1 MLLRTGAVVVA
12 EVTGAVVVAEVTG
25 AVLVAAE
32 VTVAAS
38 VAAISVAAIRG
49 FGVVPGWGYGLYDY
63 GCSYGYPNYYGYSC
77 DTPPA
82 Y

>member
-1 MLLRTGAVVVA
+1 MDAVASEGVRTMLR
-12 EVTGAVVVAEVTG
+12 
-25 AVLVAAE
+25 
-32 VTVAAS
+32 
-38 VAAISVAAIRG
+38 
-49 FGVVPGWGYGLYDY
+49 YGLYDY

>member
-1 MLLRTGAVVVA
+1 VGSHFAGRHGNFGR
-12 EVTGAVVVAEVTG
+12 ERGFERDRG
-25 AVLVAAE
+25 FDHRRFG
-32 VTVAAS
+32 
-38 VAAISVAAIRG
+38 RG

>member
-1 MLLRTGAVVVA
+1 MPGA
-12 EVTGAVVVAEVTG
+12 T
-25 AVLVAAE
+25 
-32 VTVAAS
+32 
-38 VAAISVAAIRG
+38 AISVARKDLIATEVSIT
-49 FGVVPGWGYGLYDY
+49 GVLAVAWDYGLYDY